1 MLDVKEFNQ
10 SNGTSSNR
18 PVIGYGYR
26 EYRIKK
32 ANPTEDEVKTIGS
45 LKAKPFADT
54 ERVVDFIVESKDG
67 DLRYISFRV
76 KLERLSTIA
85 WVSGDKNHIV
95 KRAPTSKDE
104 VLIKGEVALQFF
116 IRTVGHVRA
125 TSSLKL
131 DMSLIAKNK
140 FDEVN
145 QFADSVANNYFY
157 LLSYQSKTEKKTDS
171 ETEKKTDS
179 VSKTYINEELVAV
192 AYWQPDNERMTK
204 EIERIIGYTKS
215 KEIKY
220 VVCEY
225 KKGNL
230 FKAAETPKAEAT
242 NAPVNQDIQ
251 AQQGDDDLPF

>member
-18 PVIGYGYR
+18 PAIGYGYR

-32 ANPTEDEVKTIGS
+32 ANPTEEEVKTICS
-45 LKAKPFADT
+45 LKAKPMADT

-85 WVSGDKNHIV
+85 WVSGDKNHIA
-95 KRAPTSKDE
+95 KRAPESKDE
-104 VLIKGEVALQFF
+104 VLIKGELALQFF
-116 IRTVGHVRA
+116 IRTVGRVRA
-125 TSSLKL
+125 TSPLKL

-145 QFADSVANNYFY
+145 QFVDSVANNYFY
-157 LLSYQSKTEKKTDS
+157 LLSYQTNTEKKTDS
-171 ETEKKTDS
+171 E
-179 VSKTYINEELVAV
+179 SKTYINEELVAV

-204 EIERIIGYTKS
+204 ELERIISYTKS

-230 FKAAETPKAEAT
+230 FKSAEAPKAEAT
-242 NAPVNQDIQ
+242 NAPANPDIQ